1 MGIENSEAPFII
13 EDRMFHDKHLITS
26 NRAKAMKSGFS
37 HSLPTLGLLSI
48 LMLSLAGCDDTPKEP
63 GAVFKDCETCPEMVV
78 IPAGS
83 FKMGDLSAQGYKHE
97 KTVHAGKT

>member
-1 MGIENSEAPFII
+1 
-13 EDRMFHDKHLITS
+13 MFDKHLMIS

-37 HSLPTLGLLSI
+37 YSLPTLGLLSI
-48 LMLSLAGCDDTPKEP
+48 LMLPLAGHAETKKP

-83 FKMGDLSAQGYKHE
+83 FKMGDLSVKGGSDEKPVHE
-97 KTVHAGKT
+97 VKICRG